1 MKIKHFEHL
10 DNYSFLLT
18 FENGEVK
25 ETDLADLIGHHV
37 TLDALNT
44 ARIDTEW
51 GCLEFNGG
59 KVDIEPKTL
68 YQFATSDHYKEV
80 A

>member
-1 MKIKHFEHL
+1 MKLKYFEHL
-10 DNYSFLLT
+10 DAYRFLLT

-25 ETDLADLIGHHV
+25 EADLLDLIGHYV
-37 TLDALNT
+37 SLDGLNT

-59 KVDIEPKTL
+59 QVDIEPKTL
-68 YQFATSDHYKEV
+68 YQFAITEHYKEV